1 MWYRTIIE
9 TLSKCSSWYHPKET
23 IPIIPYS
30 RRHFLE
36 SMISKLSRLLGNVS
50 FCRLIRGC
58 RFVPYTFS
66 DSIRHRWYQA
76 GSRYWWVPRVWR
88 LDSGPNLQPC
98 NSIPLENK
106 LLLIFINFTL
116 ETSLKKWYT
125 MFSRPLHTPMP
136 SYAYVLSLKSG
147 LEFWQSGALYHQS
160 DDQLLHGTGVR
171 TSTWVTTSKHPPKV

>member
-1 MWYRTIIE
+1 MVYNLLKGLIIYLYRGYNFPKYHGHPSIDTRVANLSPEKHFRKQAATDGTKPDINIGE
-9 TLSKCSSWYHPKET
+9 T
-23 IPIIPYS
+23 
-30 RRHFLE
+30 
-36 SMISKLSRLLGNVS
+36 
-50 FCRLIRGC
+50 
-58 RFVPYTFS
+58 
-66 DSIRHRWYQA
+66 
-76 GSRYWWVPRVWR
+76 RVWR

-116 ETSLKKWYT
+116 KTSLKKWYT

-171 TSTWVTTSKHPPKV
+171 TSTWVTTSKYTPKV